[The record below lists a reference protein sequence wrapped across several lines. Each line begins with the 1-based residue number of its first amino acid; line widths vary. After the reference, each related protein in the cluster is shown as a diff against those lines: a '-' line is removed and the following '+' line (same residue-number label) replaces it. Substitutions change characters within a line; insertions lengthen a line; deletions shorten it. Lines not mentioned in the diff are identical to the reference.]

1 MQLQSRLTFIF
12 KFKDFRLCP
21 VFNTHQLVSEAP
33 PGPCNQAVSVNQAAA
48 SPRPSSGRFWV
59 TVPCC
64 VTTDS
69 PAAPGMAR
77 QTQQDH
83 SPARGQENSAGL
95 VI

>member
-1 MQLQSRLTFIF
+1 
-12 KFKDFRLCP
+12 

-33 PGPCNQAVSVNQAAA
+33 PGPRNQAVCVNQAAA

-69 PAAPGMAR
+69 AATPGMAK
-77 QTQQDH
+77 QAQQDH
-83 SPARGQENSAGL
+83 RPARGENSAGL
-95 VI
+95 VV